1 MAVYTHL
8 SDEEIRKFLTEYD
21 IGQLLNFSEIAE
33 GVENS
38 NFLLTTSSNKY
49 ILTLYEKRVD
59 PHDLPFF
66 LKLLSHLASSGLS
79 CPLPVEARDGK
90 ALRTLGGKPAA
101 IVTYLQGSWPRQTT
115 HDQCKALGSTMAMMH
130 EFGKS
135 FQGIRKN
142 ALTLT
147 AWRPL
152 LDSCRL
158 PEREVY
164 INLFNELNQELKWL
178 EANWPKSLPS
188 GIIHADLFPDNV
200 FFKDDNLSGVIDFY
214 FACNDFLAY
223 DIAVCINAWCFDEN
237 ELFNFKKSSC
247 ILSAYNEMRT
257 LSKEEVASLPVLI
270 RGSAIRFLLTRLYDW
285 LNHPED
291 ALVKPKDP
299 MSYLKKLRFHQ
310 QVSDPSG
317 YGAEI

>member
-1 MAVYTHL
+1 M
-8 SDEEIRKFLTEYD
+8 
-21 IGQLLNFSEIAE
+21 
-33 GVENS
+33 
-38 NFLLTTSSNKY
+38 
-49 ILTLYEKRVD
+49 
-59 PHDLPFF
+59 
-66 LKLLSHLASSGLS
+66 
-79 CPLPVEARDGK
+79 
-90 ALRTLGGKPAA
+90 
-101 IVTYLQGSWPRQTT
+101 
-115 HDQCKALGSTMAMMH
+115 
-130 EFGKS
+130 
-135 FQGIRKN
+135 
-142 ALTLT
+142 
-147 AWRPL
+147 
-152 LDSCRL
+152 
-158 PEREVY
+158 
-164 INLFNELNQELKWL
+164 
-178 EANWPKSLPS
+178 
-188 GIIHADLFPDNV
+188 
-200 FFKDDNLSGVIDFY
+200 FFKDDNLSGIIDFY

-257 LSKEEVASLPVLI
+257 LSKEEMASLPVLI

>member
-115 HDQCKALGSTMAMMH
+115 LDQCKALGSTMAMMH

-317 YGAEI
+317 YGA